1 MQITE
6 KTAQGLKREYNVV
19 IAASIIEERMNA
31 RLVEVG
37 QQVSLP
43 GFRPGKAPMNL
54 LKKRFGQ
61 SVMGEV
67 LDKAINDTAQSVITE
82 KSLKPAM
89 QPKIELVNFAEGKD
103 LEFDVKVEVLP
114 DIATPDFKKIE
125 LEKWV
130 APVTDE
136 VLNKALE
143 ALTQANKTTKAITEN
158 RKAKNGDVLVIDF
171 VGKLN
176 DVAFDGGTGFD
187 TKLELGSGQFIPGFE
202 DQLVGATAGDKV
214 VVNVKF
220 PADYGA
226 AELAGQDAVF
236 NVTVKEIHEIEVA
249 ALNDDF
255 AKKLGEESLDTLK
268 SKSRE
273 VLQSNH
279 DRIARLRLKRTLLDK
294 LSEIETFPV
303 PEGMVDA
310 EFDAIWKQIEQ
321 AKSANQLDAD
331 DAKKSDDDL
340 RKEYRAIAER
350 RVRLGLLL
358 SDVGTKNNIA
368 VTPEE
373 LGRAVME
380 QASRFRG
387 QEQAVVNYYKNTP
400 EALESLRAPVFE
412 DKVVD
417 FILELAKV
425 STKEVSIEE
434 LEKDPETPMG
444 LI

>member
-6 KTAQGLKREYNVV
+6 KNAQGLKREYNVV
-19 IAASIIEERMNA
+19 IAASTIEERMNE

-37 QQVSLP
+37 KQVSLP

-114 DIATPDFKKIE
+114 EIQSPDFKKIE
-125 LEKWV
+125 LEKWTAKV
-130 APVTDE
+130 AEDAVQKSLQNMAD
-136 VLNKALE
+136 
-143 ALTQANKTTKAITEN
+143 ANRSTKVVAES
-158 RKAKNGDVLVIDF
+158 RKAKKGDVVVIDF
-171 VGKLN
+171 VGKID
-176 DVAFDGGTGFD
+176 DVAFEGGTGFD

-202 DQLVGATAGDKV
+202 DQLIGVIAGDRA
-214 VVNVKF
+214 VVNVTF
-220 PADYGA
+220 PKDYGA
-226 AELAGQDAVF
+226 SELAGKDAVF
-236 NVTVKEIHEIEVA
+236 TVTVKEIREYEDA
-249 ALNDDF
+249 KLDDEF
-255 AKKLGEESLDTLK
+255 AKKLGVESLT
-268 SKSRE
+268 
-273 VLQSNH
+273 VLQSQTRELMQNNY
-279 DRIARLRLKRTLLDK
+279 DRVSRLRLKRNLLDK

-310 EFDAIWKQIEQ
+310 EFDAIWRQIEQ
-321 AKSANQLDAD
+321 AKASNQLDAE
-331 DAKKSDDDL
+331 DAKKSDEEL

-358 SDVGTKNNIA
+358 SDVGQKNNIT

-380 QASRFRG
+380 QATRFRG

-425 STKEVSIEE
+425 TTKEVSIEE
-434 LEKDPETPMG
+434 LEKDPETPMA
-444 LI
+444 LF